1 VRETAMCT
9 VGFDTRPRY
18 LAAGIAPSHWRDRL
32 APERRSLPMVTK
44 LRCLRLAALGAACVL
59 LLSDSTILAAGT
71 TPGQHGRCNSYT
83 IRWD

>member
-1 VRETAMCT
+1 
-9 VGFDTRPRY
+9 
-18 LAAGIAPSHWRDRL
+18 
-32 APERRSLPMVTK
+32 MVTK

-71 TPGQHGRCNSYT
+71 TSGQHGRCNSYT